1 MSTGT
6 IKWYDAEKGFGFV
19 AQDNGEP
26 DLFLHHSVVG
36 SEMLAEGDKVEFT
49 VGFGPKGARAETLRV
64 IERSGNPPRAS
75 RSSFDSGDRSY
86 GSSYGGERYGNRGG
100 FGGGGFSSVRA
111 SERAANVDPSSLPQG
126 TGVIRNFDKIKGFG
140 FITRD
145 DGGDDIFF
153 HQSVIQ
159 GGTPRSGERVEY
171 RLGQGP
177 KGPRAE
183 QVRANGGS

>member
-1 MSTGT
+1 MPTGT
-6 IKWYDAEKGFGFV
+6 VKWYDAEKGFGFV
-19 AQDNGEP
+19 AQNNGES
-26 DLFLHHSVVG
+26 DLFLHHSVVRG
-36 SEMLAEGDKVEFT
+36 ELLAEGDKVEFT

-64 IERSGNPPRAS
+64 IERSGNAPRTS
-75 RSSFDSGDRSY
+75 RSPFDQVGGPY
-86 GSSYGGERYGNRGG
+86 GSSNGAERYGKGVN
-100 FGGGGFSSVRA
+100 FGGSFSST
-111 SERAANVDPSSLPQG
+111 RAAERSANIDLTSLPQG
-126 TGVIRNFDKIKGFG
+126 TGIIHNFDRIKGFG

-159 GGTPRSGERVEY
+159 GGTPRSGERVVY

-183 QVRANGGS
+183 HVRSSEGF